1 MGSSEGNI
9 AMINR
14 TLLSSSSLLALA
26 VSLVAC
32 GGSVRVVNVAP
43 SGGELALEGE
53 REMAHA
59 EAESYMSRHC
69 PRGHDVLHD
78 GMEYIG
84 TKSAATVPLYGA
96 SAGWARANQTEWRLQ
111 YRCSGQPP
119 TTPAAESPTPEPKA
133 AAPAPAPPPALAP
146 EADAAPTPPTTPRT
160 PPNDWF

>member
-1 MGSSEGNI
+1 
-9 AMINR
+9 MINR

-26 VSLVAC
+26 MSLVAC
-32 GGSVRVVNVAP
+32 SGSVRVVNVAP

-78 GMEYIG
+78 GVEYVG

-119 TTPAAESPTPEPKA
+119 APQIVESPTPEPKA
-133 AAPAPAPPPALAP
+133 AAPTPAPAAAPAP
-146 EADAAPTPPTTPRT
+146 EADDAPPPPKPRTPAPRT